1 MSNSW
6 HHAVSASHKWGGTPH
21 DYLKIEEFIDGSKA
35 AMGDVRHRALYHHT
49 AGVFLV
55 ERIFGPTITIVKR
68 NGTGT
73 YEVPTR
79 EIAERHI
86 VEDLG
91 YIPSPSDWLTRRHL
105 RALPRRTPRTPPAGC
120 NRPRRPNHPWRAAQ
134 ARRR

>member
-21 DYLKIEEFIDGSKA
+21 DYLEIEEFIDGSKA
-35 AMGDVRHRALYHHT
+35 MMGDVRHRAMYHHT

-55 ERIFGPTITIVKR
+55 ERIFGPTITITKK

-91 YIPSPSDWLTRRHL
+91 YIPSPSDWLTRM
-105 RALPRRTPRTPPAGC
+105 
-120 NRPRRPNHPWRAAQ
+120 NVQPWMGGRLSRYVGREDFLTVTIQ
-134 ARRR
+134 EGKK

>member
-1 MSNSW
+1 MSNSY
-6 HHAVSASHKWGGTPH
+6 HHAVSASRKWGGTPA
-21 DYLKIEEFIDGSKA
+21 DYLPIEEFIDGSKQ

-49 AGVFLV
+49 LGVFLV
-55 ERIFGPTITIVKR
+55 EAVFGPTITIAKK

-91 YIPSPSDWLTRRHL
+91 RIPSPSDWLE
-105 RALPRRTPRTPPAGC
+105 C
-120 NRPRRPNHPWRAAQ
+120 MNIQPWMGGRVTKFYG
-134 ARRR
+134 REHMLTTTIKEGKK

>member
-1 MSNSW
+1 MSNSY
-6 HHAVSASHKWGGTPH
+6 HHAVSASHKWGGTPA
-21 DYLKIEEFIDGSKA
+21 DYLPIEEFIDGSKQ

-49 AGVFLV
+49 LGVWLV
-55 ERIFGPTITIVKR
+55 EQVFGPTVTITKR

-91 YIPSPSDWLTRRHL
+91 RIPSPSDWLER
-105 RALPRRTPRTPPAGC
+105 LPIQ
-120 NRPRRPNHPWRAAQ
+120 PWMGGRLSRYVGREDFLTFTLQ
-134 ARRR
+134 EGKK

>member
-1 MSNSW
+1 MSNSY
-6 HHAVSASHKWGGTPH
+6 HHAVSASRKWGGTPA
-21 DYLKIEEFIDGSKA
+21 DYLPIEKFIDSGKS

-49 AGVFLV
+49 LGVFLV
-55 ERIFGPTITIVKR
+55 EAVFGPTITIAKR

-91 YIPSPSDWLTRRHL
+91 RIPSPSDWLD
-105 RALPRRTPRTPPAGC
+105 C
-120 NRPRRPNHPWRAAQ
+120 MNIQPWMGGRVTKFYG
-134 ARRR
+134 REHMLTTTIKEGKK

>member
-6 HHAVSASHKWGGTPH
+6 HHAVSASRKWGGTPH
-21 DYLKIEEFIDGSKA
+21 DYLPIEEFIDGSKS

-49 AGVFLV
+49 LGVFLV
-55 ERIFGPTITIVKR
+55 EQVFGPIITIIKK

-79 EIAERHI
+79 EIAEQHI

-91 YIPSPSDWLTRRHL
+91 RIPSPSDWLD
-105 RALPRRTPRTPPAGC
+105 C
-120 NRPRRPNHPWRAAQ
+120 MNIQPWMGGRVTKFYG
-134 ARRR
+134 REHMLTTTIKEGKK

>member
-1 MSNSW
+1 MSNSY
-6 HHAVSASHKWGGTPH
+6 HHAVSASRKWGGTPA
-21 DYLKIEEFIDGSKA
+21 DYLPIEEFIDGSKQ

-49 AGVFLV
+49 LGVFLV
-55 ERIFGPTITIVKR
+55 EAVFGPTITIAKK

-91 YIPSPSDWLTRRHL
+91 RIPSPSDWL
-105 RALPRRTPRTPPAGC
+105 GC
-120 NRPRRPNHPWRAAQ
+120 MNIQPWMGGRVTKFYG
-134 ARRR
+134 REHMLTTTIKEGKK